1 MKNTKKTDVVIIGAG
16 TAGCYTAW
24 RLAEKGHSVLIVERK
39 KRGTLGK
46 NIGVFHID
54 EIRFEQFGIPLPE
67 GKELIGYYPD
77 GLAWP
82 PDGNETKT
90 VRYGFHVMD
99 LPLFILRMQSIAQ
112 KAGAKILFETKFEKP
127 LVVGDS
133 VVGIRVNQAGKRCDI
148 EAKITIDAS
157 GVDSVARC
165 ALPAAMGIEND
176 PIKPEDFLYVILQ
189 YWDKI
194 EGKDTGSFP
203 TGLNFYPYHKAFI
216 NPSYGN
222 GAIVGI
228 GQPGSLK
235 EAERV
240 QKEFLDERFPR
251 VRHKLLKKT
260 WGRTPYR
267 RPPFSLVAGGFM
279 IVGDAGFITKPF
291 SGEGV
296 TSGFTA
302 CRIAVD
308 TADAALRTGDT
319 GRRALWGHNVRY
331 FRDQGAKF
339 AGLLAQLNIATGLSR
354 SDINY
359 LFKQDI
365 IFSSFDFESMNR
377 DFEVRRGPGR
387 LLSVAMKLVKGR
399 LNGALSKE
407 GFGALLAAMKIA
419 GKMRA
424 HYEAYPEDPDRL
436 DAWAAKARELYGE
449 S

>member
-1 MKNTKKTDVVIIGAG
+1 
-16 TAGCYTAW
+16 
-24 RLAEKGHSVLIVERK
+24 
-39 KRGTLGK
+39 
-46 NIGVFHID
+46 
-54 EIRFEQFGIPLPE
+54 
-67 GKELIGYYPD
+67 
-77 GLAWP
+77 
-82 PDGNETKT
+82 
-90 VRYGFHVMD
+90 
-99 LPLFILRMQSIAQ
+99 
-112 KAGAKILFETKFEKP
+112 
-127 LVVGDS
+127 
-133 VVGIRVNQAGKRCDI
+133 
-148 EAKITIDAS
+148 
-157 GVDSVARC
+157 
-165 ALPAAMGIEND
+165 
-176 PIKPEDFLYVILQ
+176 
-189 YWDKI
+189 
-194 EGKDTGSFP
+194 
-203 TGLNFYPYHKAFI
+203 
-216 NPSYGN
+216 
-222 GAIVGI
+222 
-228 GQPGSLK
+228 
-235 EAERV
+235 
-240 QKEFLDERFPR
+240 
-251 VRHKLLKKT
+251 
-260 WGRTPYR
+260 
-267 RPPFSLVAGGFM
+267 M

-377 DFEVRRGPGR
+377 DFEVRLGPGR

-399 LNGALSKE
+399 LGGALSKE